1 MDHLFALM
9 RWMARRPGCRW
20 ARAVLVCSLL
30 GLFGASPAWASD
42 AAPAVELGPASLGR
56 LLGRQMQ
63 VLEDPTG
70 QLTLQQVLA
79 RPERFEPSTR
89 EVPNFGFTHSV
100 YWFHL
105 RLANRASGED
115 NWLLEAQYP
124 MIDRFTF
131 HTVLDGR
138 VLGSTEGGR
147 ALPFNQRAIKHRNV
161 VYPIDVAKGQAV
173 DVYIRVQTR
182 SSLQLPLAL
191 WTPHAFMARD
201 HEEQLAFGLY
211 YGVLAAMLLY
221 NLMIYLSI
229 RETSYFYYLH
239 YIAGY
244 IAFQMSLNGLA
255 YEYLWPDSPRWGAA
269 AVPILICVAL
279 IGMVNFSRTFLNLP
293 QHLPRVAVG
302 MRGAVYGLGAI
313 AALALVAPYGL
324 VIKLAVIG
332 ALLSAVAIFAVG
344 TVCLARG
351 VKQARYFMLAW
362 TVLLAGIALYVL
374 KTVNLVPSMMLTE
387 YALQIGSAL
396 EAVLLSF
403 ALAQR
408 MTILKEE
415 NARIQAEATHKLEQR
430 VRQRTRQLDE
440 ALKNLSTANTALQ
453 AMNLMDGLTGIKNRK
468 HFDNQLS
475 SEIKRSSRGELSLS
489 LLLIDIDHFKHV
501 NDEHGHLAGDACLRA
516 VAGAIRACLNRPSDE
531 VARYGGEE
539 FAVVLP
545 HTDANGVTVL
555 AERIRGAVEAM
566 RFEFEGRHIPL
577 TVSVGCC
584 SAVPTRSCP
593 SETLIAAADAAL
605 YRAKHEGRN
614 RVCAAPLGGPRPAAG
629 ADAVEAAPCA

>member
-1 MDHLFALM
+1 MKQVYVSM
-9 RWMARRPGCRW
+9 SCWWRRWS
-20 ARAVLVCSLL
+20 AVAAWCLL
-30 GLFGASPAWASD
+30 CLGWTSPAQAVDSPVIELASTN
-42 AAPAVELGPASLGR
+42 LGQP
-56 LLGRQMQ
+56 LGRQMQ
-63 VLEDPTG
+63 VLEDPAG
-70 QLTLQQVLA
+70 QLTIQQVLS
-79 RPERFEPSTR
+79 RLERFEPSLR
-89 EVPNFGFTHSV
+89 DVPNFSFTHSV
-100 YWFHL
+100 YWFRL
-105 RLANRASGED
+105 RLVNRVSDED

-124 MIDRFTF
+124 LVDRFTF
-131 HTVLDGR
+131 YAVRDGQVL
-138 VLGSTEGGR
+138 STTEGGR

-161 VYPIDVAKGQAV
+161 VYPIDVVKGQAV

-182 SSLQLPLAL
+182 SSLQLPLVL
-191 WTPHAFMARD
+191 WTQHAFMARD
-201 HEEQLAFGLY
+201 HEEQFAFGLY

-244 IAFQMSLNGLA
+244 IMFQMALNGLA

-302 MRGAVYGLGAI
+302 LRGAVYGLGVI

-324 VIKLAVIG
+324 VIKLAVVG
-332 ALLSAVAIFAVG
+332 ALLAAVAIFVVG
-344 TVCLARG
+344 TACLVRG

-362 TVLLAGIALYVL
+362 SVLLAGIALYVL
-374 KTVNLVPSMMLTE
+374 KTINLVPNMMLTE

-408 MTILKEE
+408 MTMLKEE
-415 NARIQAEATHKLEQR
+415 NTRIQTEATQKLEQR
-430 VRQRTRQLDE
+430 VQQRTQQLDE
-440 ALKNLSTANTALQ
+440 ALKNLSAANTALQ
-453 AMNLMDGLTGIKNRK
+453 AMNLVDGLTGIKNRK
-468 HFDNQLS
+468 HFDSQLS

-489 LLLIDIDHFKHV
+489 LLLIDIDHFKRV

-516 VAGAIRACLNRPSDE
+516 VAGTIRQCLQRPSDE

-545 HTDANGVTVL
+545 HTDESGVQFL
-555 AERIRGAVEAM
+555 AEKIRAQVEAM
-566 RFEFEGRHIPL
+566 RFEFEGRRIPL

-584 SAVPTRSCP
+584 SAVPTRACP
-593 SETLIAAADAAL
+593 SEALIAAADAAL

-614 RVCAAPLGGPRPAAG
+614 RVCVAPLGGQRPAAG
-629 ADAVEAAPCA
+629 AGAVEAAPLNEALAR